1 MGKVRFEYF
10 GSYNTDGK
18 LCFRYKTYDSTP
30 SGDYW
35 PDADY
40 EALEAE
46 NERLRGV
53 LSEVTADTV
62 YSDNEALQRKLAAL
76 VKVSEAVRE
85 YLMGGIWVYDKSPD
99 EFIKAALEASDG

>member
-40 EALEAE
+40 EALQA
-46 NERLRGV
+46 
-53 LSEVTADTV
+53 
-62 YSDNEALQRKLAAL
+62 KLAAL